1 MILDKVMQRKSV
13 ELNATTFRRQNFFIL
28 FAVFFDK
35 QHLDRLRHIL
45 NRCILIFQWLA
56 TFFKQ

>member
-13 ELNATTFRRQNFFIL
+13 ESDATTFRRQNFFIL

-35 QHLDRLRHIL
+35 QHLDRLVHIL
-45 NRCILIFQWLA
+45 NRRILIFRWLP
-56 TFFKQ
+56 TFF

>member
-13 ELNATTFRRQNFFIL
+13 ESDATTFRRQNFFIL

-35 QHLDRLRHIL
+35 QYLVRLGHIP
-45 NRCILIFQWLA
+45 NRRILIFRWLP
-56 TFFKQ
+56 TFF

>member
-13 ELNATTFRRQNFFIL
+13 ESDATTFRRQNFFIL

-35 QHLDRLRHIL
+35 QYLVRLGHIP
-45 NRCILIFQWLA
+45 NRRILIF
-56 TFFKQ
+56 

>member
-13 ELNATTFRRQNFFIL
+13 ESDATTFRRQNFFIL

-45 NRCILIFQWLA
+45 NRRILNFRWLP
-56 TFFKQ
+56 TFF

>member
-13 ELNATTFRRQNFFIL
+13 ESDATTFRRQNFFIL

-35 QHLDRLRHIL
+35 QHLDRLGHIL
-45 NRCILIFQWLA
+45 NRILIFRWLP
-56 TFFKQ
+56 TFF

>member
-13 ELNATTFRRQNFFIL
+13 ESDATTFRRQNFFIL

-35 QHLDRLRHIL
+35 QYLVRLGHIL
-45 NRCILIFQWLA
+45 NRRILIF
-56 TFFKQ
+56 